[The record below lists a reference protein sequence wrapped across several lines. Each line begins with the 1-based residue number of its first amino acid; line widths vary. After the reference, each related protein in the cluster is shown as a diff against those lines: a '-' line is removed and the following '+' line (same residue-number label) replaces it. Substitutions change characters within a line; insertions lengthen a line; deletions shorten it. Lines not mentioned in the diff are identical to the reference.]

1 MKFYNREIKLKNLK
15 EIVKRDFNT
24 FADKFLEKYFKEKL
38 QLTKKYSQIGSY
50 WERGNKNEIDIV
62 AVDELN
68 KKLLIAE
75 AKLNK
80 EKINLKLLEQK
91 TKNLLPKF
99 KGYKVE
105 FKAFGLEDM

>member
-1 MKFYNREIKLKNLK
+1 
-15 EIVKRDFNT
+15 
-24 FADKFLEKYFKEKL
+24 L
-38 QLTKKYSQIGSY
+38 QLTKNYSQIGSY

-75 AKLNK
+75 VKLNK

-91 TKNLLPKF
+91 DKTYCQNLKVTK
-99 KGYKVE
+99 
-105 FKAFGLEDM
+105 